1 MKQPKKLLRNQKI
14 ILSKMGKDPNKYMLI
29 ADNKDGFT
37 IGKKPDFK
45 EQEIINYN

>member
-14 ILSKMGKDPNKYMLI
+14 ILDKMGKDSKQYMLI
-29 ADNKDGFT
+29 SDSKDSFV

-45 EQEIINYN
+45 ETQEIKY